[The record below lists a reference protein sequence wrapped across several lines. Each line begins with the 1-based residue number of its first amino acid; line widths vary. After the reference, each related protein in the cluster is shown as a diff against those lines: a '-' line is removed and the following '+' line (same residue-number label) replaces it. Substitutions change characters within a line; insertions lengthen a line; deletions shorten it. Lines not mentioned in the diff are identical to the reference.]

1 MITISILGLDQF
13 VTGQYSKDH
22 TRNIADIFE
31 ISPDDLLFY
40 APNSYVFHNG
50 VEQTSWNGI
59 VRVNAPKEY
68 KKFQDRIA
76 KYLLTTLCDYCINIY
91 VEFYY
96 FDSDDSYLHISSDYP
111 RFITEENM
119 VSMEEEIDVEDS
131 VDDFISKIEKN
142 N

>member
-1 MITISILGLDQF
+1 MITISVIGLDQY
-13 VTGQYSKDH
+13 VVGHYSKQHSKNLAALFETSED
-22 TRNIADIFE
+22 NISFIA
-31 ISPDDLLFY
+31 PDCY
-40 APNSYVFHNG
+40 IFHNG

-59 VRVNAPKEY
+59 VRINAPKEY